1 MTKTVIN
8 KIWRGLI
15 VLAMVA
21 TGFDTNA
28 QSDAQ
33 FSQYYQVKN
42 YYNPAA
48 IGTSDL
54 LNIRGGMR
62 MQWVGIDNAPRTFAA
77 TAEMPFKLFNKRFG
91 VGMLMQ
97 QESLGLY
104 KNMNIGVQAGY
115 KLKLFKGELTVG
127 LQLGFINETFKGS
140 EVILPDGD
148 NYHQNNDEA
157 IPMNDLNGN
166 AFDVSVGAFYT
177 RGMWWGGL
185 SMTHLTQPT
194 ISLKT
199 ETGDNT
205 MDKSY
210 EFQVGRTLYFMAGC
224 NIPIKNTLFELMPSV
239 FVKSDFTFTTG
250 EATARLRYNKFL
262 TAGIGY
268 RYNDAVTISLGAEF
282 KGFFLGYAYDYA
294 TSEIAKASSGSHEIF
309 AGYSLKLD
317 LSEKNK
323 NKHKSIRI
331 L

>member
-1 MTKTVIN
+1 
-8 KIWRGLI
+8 
-15 VLAMVA
+15 MVA